1 MPRNRIIILLG
12 MLLVVL
18 AACNSQSTEEKMYE
32 HLEEAVSQE
41 DGFAEQQQP
50 LVELEQQEKE
60 LYNEIISL
68 GMEEFDQVKELSEE
82 ALGLI
87 DKREERLNAEKESI
101 ESAKKEFD
109 NVKPLVDELEDDNVQ
124 TTAKEMISVM
134 DEREQAYQALN
145 EAYHSALEQDRKL
158 YQMLQQE
165 DLKEDDLRSQ
175 IDRINENYD
184 NVIAANETFN
194 EKTEAYNQLKQDFYE
209 QAELNVEYEKQS
221 ESESNKQSESE
232 NDTQEADQ
240 DQESTKD
247 E

>member
-1 MPRNRIIILLG
+1 
-12 MLLVVL
+12 MLL

-41 DGFAEQQQP
+41 DVFAEQQQP

-87 DKREERLNAEKESI
+87 DKREERLKAEKESI
-101 ESAKKEFD
+101 ESAKSEFD
-109 NVKPLVDELEDDNVQ
+109 KIDSLVDELEDDQVQ
-124 TTAKEMISVM
+124 STANEMISVM

-165 DLKEDDLRSQ
+165 DLQEEDLRAQ
-175 IDRINENYD
+175 IDVINENYD
-184 NVIAANETFN
+184 KVIAANETFN
-194 EKTEAYNQLKQDFYE
+194 DKTEAYNQLKQDFYE
-209 QAELNVEYEKQS
+209 QAELNVEYENQS
-221 ESESNKQSESE
+221 ESESNKQSESDE
-232 NDTQEADQ
+232 DAQEDEQ
-240 DQESTKD
+240 DQENTKD